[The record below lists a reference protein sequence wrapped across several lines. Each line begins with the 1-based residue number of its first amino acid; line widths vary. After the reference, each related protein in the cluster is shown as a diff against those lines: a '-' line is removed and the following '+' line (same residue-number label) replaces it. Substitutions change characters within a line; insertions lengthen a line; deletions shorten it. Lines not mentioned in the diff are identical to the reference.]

1 MSYQVRNGDPVAVL
15 HPVFLLD
22 GSTPFSGQAGNITAV
37 LLKPDMSASALP
49 VVIAEIGSSGK
60 YTATFS
66 PTENGNW
73 LLTLTNTVG
82 DLMVIPYT
90 ISVSANFLFDVGIGA
105 TGLALTTLA
114 RVKDRLIGVSG
125 LADYLTGDADTLLN
139 NYISENSAYAHR
151 VMNRIIP
158 AQTLVQYYTG
168 DGTDVIYMRQGP
180 LVDLTLLQFVEY
192 SGSGAR
198 VETLTTV
205 NESEYIEGGYLHEGA
220 TGRGWVRL
228 LDAVFENY
236 RPRNYK
242 LTFTCGFDNL
252 PEDIVRH
259 VTDKVIA
266 DYMTRDAK
274 GFTTRAV
281 GETAW
286 SPLTPAQA
294 DKAFRTALQPWTF
307 RSAFMR
313 AGVQ

>member
-1 MSYQVRNGDPVAVL
+1 MAYQVRNGDPVAVL
-15 HPVFLLD
+15 HPVFELD
-22 GSTPFSGQAGNITAV
+22 GSTPKSGQQANITAL
-37 LLKPDMSASALP
+37 LLKPDMSVSAIP

-60 YTATFS
+60 YTATFP

-73 LLTLTNTVG
+73 LLTLTNTTG
-82 DLMVIPYT
+82 DLAVVDYT

-105 TGLALTTLA
+105 TGLALTTLQ
-114 RVKDRLIGVSG
+114 RCKDRLIGVSG
-125 LADYLTGDADTLLN
+125 AADFLIGNADTLLN

-151 VMNRIIP
+151 LMNRIIP

-168 DGTDVIYMRQGP
+168 DGTDVIWMRQGP
-180 LVDLTLLQFVEY
+180 LVDLTLLQSVEY
-192 SGSGAR
+192 SGSTSR
-198 VETLTTV
+198 VETLTTI
-205 NESEYIEGGYLHEGA
+205 EEAQYIEGGLLHEGA

-228 LDAVFENY
+228 LDDVFLKF

-242 LTFTCGFDNL
+242 LTFTCGFNNL

-266 DYMTRDAK
+266 DFMTRDAK
-274 GFTTRAV
+274 GFVTKAV

-294 DKAFRTALQPWTF
+294 DKAFRRALQPWTF
-307 RSAFMR
+307 RSAFLR
-313 AGVQ
+313 AGAQ